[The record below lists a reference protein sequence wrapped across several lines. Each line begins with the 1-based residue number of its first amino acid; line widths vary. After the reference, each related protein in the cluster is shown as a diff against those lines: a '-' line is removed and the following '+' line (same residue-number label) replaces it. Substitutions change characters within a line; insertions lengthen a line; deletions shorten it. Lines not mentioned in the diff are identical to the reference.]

1 MQCKDAQPIF
11 FFFFLVL
18 NPLAENYLL
27 PVPNVI
33 KKLVRNVRIAAIS

>member
-1 MQCKDAQPIF
+1 MSKKGYDAMQRRSAYF
-11 FFFFLVL
+11 F
-18 NPLAENYLL
+18 NPLAANYLL